1 MGDLVITVS
10 QADISQFATG
20 VILSATFGAAVGA
33 GFVGLCRTLVH
44 ELWYVLRLRRRVA
57 RLKRREVA
65 RA

>member
-1 MGDLVITVS
+1 MADFVITVS
-10 QADISQFATG
+10 HADISQFG
-20 VILSATFGAAVGA
+20 IGLILSATFGAAVGA
-33 GFVGLCRTLVH
+33 GFVGLCRTLVV